1 MEAAAKF
8 AETVESSSSWVC
20 LEGGRPSL
28 RALLA
33 EMWRYRE
40 LLLFLAWRDV
50 KVRYQQ
56 TYLGVAWAVF
66 QPMLHMVVFAL
77 ILGRLAGMQSHLE
90 VPYAVF
96 ALAGLVPWTF
106 AANALNGSATSLVN
120 SQHLLTKVYF
130 PRLLVPLAVVAA
142 AVVDLLIGMV
152 LLVLVMPLLGAWPTL
167 SLLIGLLPLLLLTVV
182 TAALGIMLAG
192 LTAVYRDLRF
202 VVPFLVQVGLFVTPV
217 LWPLSLVSGKW
228 RWFVL
233 INPVAGAIECFRA
246 AVLATWT
253 WETTLVLALAS
264 ITTAL
269 LTVLAWEI
277 FARCE
282 LELVDVI

>member
-1 MEAAAKF
+1 MEVAAKF
-8 AETVESSSSWVC
+8 TETVKSSSAWVC
-20 LEGGRPSL
+20 LEGERPSW
-28 RALLA
+28 RTALA
-33 EMWRYRE
+33 ETWRYRE
-40 LLLFLAWRDV
+40 LLLFLAWRDI

-56 TYLGVAWAVF
+56 TYLGFAWAVF
-66 QPMLHMVVFAL
+66 QPTLHMVVFSL

-106 AANALNGSATSLVN
+106 AANALTGSANSLVN

-130 PRLLVPLAVVAA
+130 PRLIVPLAVVAA
-142 AVVDLLIGMV
+142 GVADLLIGII
-152 LLVLVMPLLGAWPTL
+152 LLVLLMPLLGASPKLW
-167 SLLIGLLPLLLLTVV
+167 LLLGSFPLLLLVVV
-182 TAALGIMLAG
+182 TAALGVLLAG
-192 LTAVYRDLRF
+192 LTAVFRDLRF

-228 RWFVL
+228 QWVVL

-253 WETTLVLALAS
+253 WETTLALALGS
-264 ITTAL
+264 ITTASL
-269 LTVLAWEI
+269 VILAWAT
-277 FARCE
+277 FSRCE
-282 LELVDVI
+282 EELVDVI